1 MAILSYWKFCEQVL
15 STNAVHNK
23 VIDQHEVVSKRLLF
37 KQMLDINE
45 NHVMKHIVNKLKK
58 TPEVTLIKP
67 VIYMSENTR

>member
-1 MAILSYWKFCEQVL
+1 M
-15 STNAVHNK
+15 
-23 VIDQHEVVSKRLLF
+23 F
-37 KQMLDINE
+37 KHMLDINE